1 MVSFEINL
9 DKMRGHI
16 RRFLKI
22 TIEKTSS
29 YKYGKFGVK
38 FGVKMEKKIG
48 QRGVVTGHL
57 ILERY
62 RFFTGQDKR
71 CLNFYIIRFLKF
83 LFSISEALEI

>member
-9 DKMRGHI
+9 DKMRGQNKL
-16 RRFLKI
+16 FLKI

-38 FGVKMEKKIG
+38 MEKKMG
-48 QRGVVTGHL
+48 QRGFVTGQL

-62 RFFTGQDKR
+62 RFFTGQDKG

-83 LFSISEALEI
+83 PLSISEALEI